1 MPHRAHR
8 QGIRMG
14 WVTRME
20 WGIPAD
26 IRMAWD
32 RAVTPAGT
40 RRGLRAAG

>member
-20 WGIPAD
+20 WGIPVD

-40 RRGLRAAG
+40 RRASLAAG

>member
-1 MPHRAHR
+1 MPHRAHQ

-14 WVTRME
+14 WVTRTG
-20 WGIPAD
+20 WGIPVD

-40 RRGLRAAG
+40 RRASLAAG

>member
-14 WVTRME
+14 WVTRTG

-32 RAVTPAGT
+32 RGVTPAGT
-40 RRGLRAAG
+40 RRGALAAG